1 MHKSISTLF
10 AAVLVAPLATSRADD
25 EPFRAGADSFPYR
38 VAVSRDELRGPEPA
52 TEPSKIKQE
61 VRPLLEQLR
70 GDGQGLKA
78 STERNIETFL
88 TVADAFEAD
97 GRLATAAD
105 VLHNLKDNLGALI
118 AARAGKPRA
127 DSLIAT
133 EDDLLAYR
141 DAHNVHLVTPSYMAG
156 GQPSEAGFRW
166 LKSKGVTTVINL
178 RESSEFERAMLQ
190 RLGLRSVHIAWP
202 DLQPP
207 SIDQARKIVQIVQEE
222 AKKGGK
228 VFQHCLRG
236 IGRDGTMVCC
246 VRIAGGMT
254 AEQAIQQW
262 LKAAPT
268 WLEDQARDRDGKPVQ
283 VEAVRRFAREFS
295 GVGE

>member
-1 MHKSISTLF
+1 MLKSFSILL
-10 AAVLVAPLATSRADD
+10 AAVIVAPLATSRADD
-25 EPFRAGADSFPYR
+25 ESFRAGADSFPYR
-38 VAVSRDELRGPEPA
+38 VAVSRDELRGPVPA
-52 TEPSKIKQE
+52 TEPSKIKEE
-61 VRPLLEQLR
+61 VRPLLDQLR
-70 GDGQGLKA
+70 GDGKGLKS
-78 STERNIETFL
+78 STERNIETFF

-105 VLHNLKDNLGALI
+105 VLHNLKENLGALV

-141 DAHNVHLVTPSYMAG
+141 DAHNVHLVTPGYMAG

-190 RLGLRSVHIAWP
+190 RLGLRSVQIAWP

-207 SIDQARKIVQIVQEE
+207 SVDQARQIVKIVQEE
-222 AKKGGK
+222 GKKGGK

-268 WLEDQARDRDGKPVQ
+268 WLEDQARDPEGKPVQ

-295 GVGE
+295 GTGD